1 MSDTPPTV
9 SGDEVATVRSRR
21 ARIVVGTGLALLIVM
36 LGVSAYLLYRLVAP
50 PVYTP
55 QAGVDST
62 PAELPGVEWV
72 RSIYGRSQ
80 NPQEQL
86 GQTQAAVPAADG
98 TIWVTDTAARTLMRF
113 APDGRYAGAVV
124 ASADA
129 SPLVAPS
136 RMAVGPDGLLYVV
149 ETNLDTVRV
158 LRPDG
163 SDAGSFGI
171 PQPVSVAVSED
182 RIVVGAVAG
191 FAILEKSGKPIKVFG
206 SRGKGDEQFD
216 YVHGVSIGPDGNVY
230 VADSYNNRLSAYDK
244 AGTRLW
250 IVRTG
255 NPGNGAQ
262 VVNNMLAAD
271 EATDTRLTADQ
282 QMQLPAGLTIDGA
295 GRIVV
300 ADIFDCTLAVFDS
313 KTGAFIGKYGEAGSD
328 DGQFFYPVSVSYDP
342 GRDWFTVA
350 DSLNKRVE
358 IVRIPGSLGTGAG
371 TTVGGMPLV
380 GGVVASAKRSLA
392 SPWRAFLLPLSLVAL
407 ALAALAV
414 AIVVRRRRTATAK
427 AAEISGE

>member
-1 MSDTPPTV
+1 VSGTPPTV
-9 SGDEVATVRSRR
+9 PGDEVVAVRSRR
-21 ARIVVGTGLALLIVM
+21 GRIVVGTVLALLIVM
-36 LGVSAYLLYRLVAP
+36 LGVSTYLLYRVVAP
-50 PVYTP
+50 ATYT
-55 QAGVDST
+55 QAGADST
-62 PAELPGVEWV
+62 PPEQPGVEWV

-86 GQTQAAVPAADG
+86 GQTQAAVAAADG

-113 APDGRYAGAVV
+113 SPDGRYAGAVT

-136 RMAVGPDGLLYVV
+136 RIAVGPDGLLYIV

-158 LRPDG
+158 LHPDG
-163 SDAGSFGI
+163 TEAGSFGI
-171 PQPVSVAVSED
+171 PQPVSVAVSGD

-216 YVHGVSIGPDGNVY
+216 YVHGVGIGPDGNVY

-250 IVRTG
+250 MVRTG

-282 QMQLPAGLTIDGA
+282 QMQLPAGLAIDGA

-313 KTGAFIGKYGEAGSD
+313 KTGAFIGKYGDAGSD

-358 IVRIPGSLGTGAG
+358 IVRIPGSLGGGTAAG
-371 TTVGGMPLV
+371 GVPLV
-380 GGVVASAKRSLA
+380 GGVVASAERSLA

-407 ALAALAV
+407 ALAGWAV
-414 AIVVRRRRTATAK
+414 ATVVRRRRMP
-427 AAEISGE
+427 AAEAAEAGGK